1 MKKIVIALAV
11 FTLIACNNSKKEEK
25 ETIKIGQNTQNKT
38 DKQTPLEES
47 IDRGAIVYQDFCV
60 QCHLPT
66 GKGVPGNFPPLAGS
80 NWLTEKRTESIHAV
94 KYGQKGEIQVN
105 GVTYNGVMTPMG
117 LSDEEVADVLNY
129 SMNSWG
135 NTQEEMVTEEE
146 VTKVSK

>member
-60 QCHLPT
+60 QCHLST

-146 VTKVSK
+146 VSKVSK